1 MDRVCPGRQV
11 IGEELRG
18 RPSVSSR
25 GLAQRGGRDQKVRT
39 DVRAEAPE
47 TAGVFC
53 RSQHGRLSP
62 VPDPDYPTVGVPGR
76 HLLRIAS
83 PDASEGSLSFRRAA
97 ADTLPR
103 GSSGPV
109 RTGGAILGGSHGDR
123 ARQRAQVPER
133 PFLGRFGTLPAFSVA
148 RRKSEAI
155 RCALLARPL
164 GGEPRKVC
172 GCALPSEPL
181 RQCYI
186 TSLPRGGPAGQRTHY
201 FTPTLQLR
209 RNAPAKNAR
218 SHSAL
223 VSRSGFPSHNKTE
236 GPFVPAYG
244 RLRSIFLMKPRK
256 FGI

>member
-1 MDRVCPGRQV
+1 MCVPRHPRRRVFSAGHNMVVSVPFPIPTIPPSGFPGATS
-11 IGEELRG
+11 
-18 RPSVSSR
+18 SVSPR
-25 GLAQRGGRDQKVRT
+25 PMRPRDHCRFDELPPTRCPVVVQVRFEP
-39 DVRAEAPE
+39 AA
-47 TAGVFC
+47 
-53 RSQHGRLSP
+53 LSC
-62 VPDPDYPTVGVPGR
+62 
-76 HLLRIAS
+76 
-83 PDASEGSLSFRRAA
+83 
-97 ADTLPR
+97 
-103 GSSGPV
+103 
-109 RTGGAILGGSHGDR
+109 GGSHGDR
-123 ARQRAQVPER
+123 ARQRAQVPEG